1 MHGRFTETE
10 ALIVGAGP
18 TGLMAALEL
27 ASRGI
32 DARVID
38 KADSLPPKSGALILQ
53 SRTLELLQRQGL
65 ADEFVAAGRKVSRA
79 EFVLA
84 HGERREVE
92 LGDVGAEDSRF
103 PFLLFLRQM
112 DAVRILEKKLSAL
125 GKWVER
131 PVELLTCL
139 DAGDRAVATLQHEGG
154 RREVVRARYLVG
166 CDGVNSAVRKSA
178 GIAFEGAPYHQD
190 FVQADVEINWQEPL
204 SCDVVRVALPRRGLL
219 LVIPSHEP
227 ASCRIIA
234 SGPKMVSGGGEEDL
248 TLRQLQQVFD
258 ELSPLA
264 GKMTNVRWFER
275 FRLHHQVAER
285 YRRGRIFLAGDAA
298 QAHGPTGGKGESAG
312 LQDAANL
319 GWKLALVL
327 AGRASDTLLDSYE
340 QERRPLAEKWLR
352 RADRLVAISASPSP
366 VFTGA
371 RNFAAS
377 FLLPRLA
384 RRRTSRS
391 ALFRLV
397 SQLGVR
403 YSDSSV
409 VAEDMTNADG
419 DFRRAP
425 GKGARAP
432 DGPLWLLPAGEPTTV
447 HARLTGGA
455 HHLLLFARTSE
466 AGLSLI
472 ESVKRRLPIPYRSLL
487 RTHLV
492 IGEAIGELARWPP
505 LISVYQDQTGITLR
519 RYGISS
525 AGVYLVRPDGY
536 VAFRAPGLGAV
547 EGFVS
552 YLEAVLKR
560 PSSRAVPIHQSRAP

>member
-1 MHGRFTETE
+1 M
-10 ALIVGAGP
+10 
-18 TGLMAALEL
+18 
-27 ASRGI
+27 
-32 DARVID
+32 
-38 KADSLPPKSGALILQ
+38 
-53 SRTLELLQRQGL
+53 
-65 ADEFVAAGRKVSRA
+65 
-79 EFVLA
+79 
-84 HGERREVE
+84 REY
-92 LGDVGAEDSRF
+92 
-103 PFLLFLRQM
+103 
-112 DAVRILEKKLSAL
+112 
-125 GKWVER
+125 
-131 PVELLTCL
+131 
-139 DAGDRAVATLQHEGG
+139 RAVATLQHEGG

-285 YRRGRIFLAGDAA
+285 YRRGRIFLAGEQRKRMVHGGRVRARGSKTRPTSVGSWRWCSPVAPPIRFSIAMSKSAA
-298 QAHGPTGGKGESAG
+298 RLPKNGCDVPIA
-312 LQDAANL
+312 
-319 GWKLALVL
+319 W
-327 AGRASDTLLDSYE
+327 
-340 QERRPLAEKWLR
+340 WL
-352 RADRLVAISASPSP
+352 ISASPSP